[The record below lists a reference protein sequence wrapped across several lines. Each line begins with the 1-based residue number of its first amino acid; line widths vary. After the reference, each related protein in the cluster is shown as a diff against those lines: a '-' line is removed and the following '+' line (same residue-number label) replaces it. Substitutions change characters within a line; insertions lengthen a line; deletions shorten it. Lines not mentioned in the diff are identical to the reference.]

1 MRNGQRGVSIM
12 GLLVVLVV
20 VIFVAL
26 LGMKIV
32 PSFLEFRSIKTAID
46 AIAKQAQSPGDVRRL
61 FENRAAV
68 DDIQSVKAT
77 DLEVTR
83 DGSAVVV
90 AVAYRKEIKLFG
102 PVGLVIDYAANSKG
116 GS

>member
-12 GLLVVLVV
+12 WLLVVLVV

>member
-12 GLLVVLVV
+12 GLLVVLVL
-20 VIFVAL
+20 VIFLAL
-26 LGMKIV
+26 LAMRII
-32 PSFLEFRSIKTAID
+32 PSFLEFRSVKTAID
-46 AIAKQAQSPGDVRRL
+46 GIARQAQTPADVRRL
-61 FENRAAV
+61 FESRAAV

-83 DGSAVVV
+83 DGNAMVI

>member
-12 GLLVVLVV
+12 GLLLVLVLA
-20 VIFVAL
+20 IFVAL
-26 LGMKIV
+26 LAMKII
-32 PSFLEFRSIKTAID
+32 PSFLEFRSIKTAIE
-46 AIAKQAQSPGDVRRL
+46 AIARQAQSPADVRRL

-68 DDIQSVKAT
+68 DDIQSIKPT
-77 DLEVTR
+77 DLEITR
-83 DGSAVVV
+83 DGSQVVI

-102 PVGLVIDYAANSKG
+102 PVGLVIDYAVNSKC

>member
-12 GLLVVLVV
+12 GLLIVLVLA
-20 VIFVAL
+20 IFVAL
-26 LGMKIV
+26 IAMKII

-46 AIAKQAQSPGDVRRL
+46 GIARQAQSPGDVRRL

-68 DDIQSVKAT
+68 DDIQSIRAT
-77 DLEVTR
+77 DLEITR
-83 DGSAVVV
+83 DGNAVVI

>member
-12 GLLVVLVV
+12 GLLVVLVLA
-20 VIFVAL
+20 IFVAL
-26 LGMKIV
+26 LAMKII
-32 PSFLEFRSIKTAID
+32 PSFLEFRSIKTAIEG
-46 AIAKQAQSPGDVRRL
+46 IARQAQSPADVRRL

-83 DGSAVVV
+83 DGNTVVI
-90 AVAYRKEIKLFG
+90 AIAYRKEIKLFG
-102 PVGLVIDYAANSKG
+102 PVGLVIDYAVNSKG

>member
-20 VIFVAL
+20 IIFVAL

-61 FENRAAV
+61 SENRAAV

>member
-1 MRNGQRGVSIM
+1 MRNGQRGVSIT
-12 GLLVVLVV
+12 GLLVVLAM
-20 VIFVAL
+20 VIVLAL

-32 PSFLEFRSIKTAID
+32 PSFLEFRSIKSAIE
-46 AIAKQAQSPGDVRRL
+46 AVASQSQSPADVRRL

-68 DDIQSVKAT
+68 DDIQSIKPT
-77 DLEVTR
+77 DLEITR
-83 DGSAVVV
+83 DGNAVVI

>member
-12 GLLVVLVV
+12 GLLIVLVLA
-20 VIFVAL
+20 IFVAL
-26 LGMKIV
+26 LAMKII
-32 PSFLEFRSIKTAID
+32 PSFLEFRSIKTAVEGIS
-46 AIAKQAQSPGDVRRL
+46 KQAQSPADVRRL

-77 DLEVTR
+77 DLEVTK
-83 DGSAVVV
+83 DGNAVAI

-102 PVGLVIDYAANSKG
+102 PVGLVIDYAVNSKG

>member
-68 DDIQSVKAT
+68 DDIQSVKPT

-83 DGSAVVV
+83 DGNALVI

>member
-20 VIFVAL
+20 IIFVAL

-32 PSFLEFRSIKTAID
+32 PSFLEFRSIKTAVE
-46 AIAKQAQSPGDVRRL
+46 AISKQAQSPADVRRL
-61 FENRAAV
+61 FENRAAI
-68 DDIQSVKAT
+68 DDIQSVRAT
-77 DLEVTR
+77 DLEIAR
-83 DGSAVVV
+83 DGNVVV
-90 AVAYRKEIKLFG
+90 IAVAYRKEIKLFG
-102 PVGLVIDYAANSKG
+102 PVGLVIDYAVNTKG

>member
-12 GLLVVLVV
+12 GLLTVLVV

-26 LGMKIV
+26 LAMKII
-32 PSFLEFRSIKTAID
+32 PSFLEYRSIKSAIEG
-46 AIAKQAQSPGDVRRL
+46 IARQAQSPADVRRL

-68 DDIQSVKAT
+68 DDIQSIKAT

-83 DGSAVVV
+83 DGNSVVI
-90 AVAYRKEIKLFG
+90 AIAYRKEIKLFG
-102 PVGLVIDYAANSKG
+102 PVGLVIDYAVNSKG

>member
-12 GLLVVLVV
+12 GLLLVLVLA
-20 VIFVAL
+20 IFVAL
-26 LGMKIV
+26 LAMKII
-32 PSFLEFRSIKTAID
+32 PSFLEFRSIKTAIE
-46 AIAKQAQSPGDVRRL
+46 AIARQAQSPADVRRL

-68 DDIQSVKAT
+68 DDIQSIKPT
-77 DLEVTR
+77 DLEITR
-83 DGSAVVV
+83 DGSQVVI

-102 PVGLVIDYAANSKG
+102 PVGLVIDYAVNSKG